1 MPYKRRLRLL
11 WIAVDHPQWAREAWE
26 FAAPL
31 SVYHI
36 EHRGAASAHV
46 SEWPDLIVTLDDA
59 ARDTLP
65 PLPARV
71 QVRHLDLAGTADPAA
86 RRALIEV
93 RVSGILGGLRLLD
106 RMSDDPDP
114 P

>member
-11 WIAVDHPQWAREAWE
+11 WIAVDHPQWAREACE

-31 SVYHI
+31 SADRI
-36 EHRGAASAHV
+36 EHRGAASAHP

-65 PLPARV
+65 PLPTRV
-71 QVRHLDLAGTADPAA
+71 QVRHLDLAGAADPAA
-86 RRALIEV
+86 RRALVEA

-106 RMSDDPDP
+106 RLESAQ
-114 P
+114 